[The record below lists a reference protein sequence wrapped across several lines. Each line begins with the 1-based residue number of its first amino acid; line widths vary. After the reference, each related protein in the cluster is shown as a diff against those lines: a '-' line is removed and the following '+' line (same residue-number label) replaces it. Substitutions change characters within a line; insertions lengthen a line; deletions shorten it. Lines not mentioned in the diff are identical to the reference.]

1 MKVDLYGYYPD
12 DWIGLAKG
20 QMTDSKAD
28 ETDGTGRSL
37 ERALGSRSQA
47 AHAFRDP

>member
-1 MKVDLYGYYPD
+1 MKIELYEYYHD
-12 DWIGLAKG
+12 DRIGLTKG

-47 AHAFRDP
+47 AHAFLDP